1 VEEAKKLSLIYKDQA
16 FIAGIKGEYP
26 EELEVSRTTKNGLK
40 ILLRPVKISDEPL
53 LKDFFYSLS
62 DESMYKRFLSTR
74 RDIPHEML
82 QNFVV
87 IDYTQRMVILAV
99 LSESEK
105 ETIAGIGQYSLNG
118 DTHTA
123 DIALAVADRYQ
134 NQGLGIELIS
144 YITDLAKIKGVLGF
158 SAEVL
163 AENEPVFRLFD
174 KMGFGIQKRN
184 EFGIYE
190 MKLLFNNLDSK
201 LISVPS

>member
-1 VEEAKKLSLIYKDQA
+1 VEEAKKLSLIFRDQA
-16 FIAGIKGEYP
+16 FIAGIRGEYP
-26 EELEVSRTTKNGLK
+26 EGLEVRRITRTGLK
-40 ILLRPVKISDEPL
+40 IRFRPVKISDEPL

-82 QNFVV
+82 QTFVI
-87 IDYTQRMVILAV
+87 IDYTLKMVILAV
-99 LSESEK
+99 LGESEK
-105 ETIAGIGQYSLNG
+105 ETIVAIGQYSLNG
-118 DTHTA
+118 DMHTA

-144 YITDLAKIKGVLGF
+144 YLTDLARKKGLLGF

-174 KMGFGIQKRN
+174 RMGFGIEKRN
-184 EFGIYE
+184 ELGVYE
-190 MKLLFNNLDSK
+190 MNLLFNNLDRNC
-201 LISVPS
+201 